1 MDECVRP
8 SMVQRFLLCTDGTVT
23 RVLEDFAGEP
33 VLVRKLC
40 EELTKGRS
48 PAHLLDIHEPEQI
61 LVRDVLLQGS
71 TTGRNFIYAES
82 LLRTES
88 LGSDLLEALLVTK
101 TPLGLLFR
109 EHRLETFRELVTH
122 GIEDAGDWAVHFGL
136 DSAAQA
142 FSRTYRIIHSQRP
155 LALITEKFPIGGAL
169 QGAPARPKA

>member
-8 SMVQRFLLCTDGTVT
+8 SMVQRFILCTDGTVT

-40 EELTKGRS
+40 EELTKATS
-48 PAHLLDIHEPEQI
+48 PVHLLDIREPEQL
-61 LVRDVLLQGS
+61 LVRTVLLQGS
-71 TTGRNFIYAES
+71 KTGRNFVYAES

-88 LGSDLLEALLVTK
+88 LSSDLLEALLVTK

-109 EHRLETFRELVTH
+109 ERRLETFRELVTY
-122 GIEDAGDWAVHFGL
+122 GMEDAGDWAVHFGL
-136 DSAAQA
+136 DPAAPA

-155 LALITEKFPIGGAL
+155 LALITEKFPVEGAL
-169 QGAPARPKA
+169 QGAPARAKG